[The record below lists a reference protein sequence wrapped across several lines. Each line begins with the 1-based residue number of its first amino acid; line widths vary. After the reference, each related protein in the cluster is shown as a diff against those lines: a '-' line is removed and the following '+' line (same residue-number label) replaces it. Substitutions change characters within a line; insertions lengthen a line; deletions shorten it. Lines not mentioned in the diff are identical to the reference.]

1 MFKLKIYVLY
11 SIFNSIL
18 IKVFLVFFQAM
29 FEIITSEASY
39 LKSLNILINIFLMSQ
54 EFSAEH
60 SDKCVINRQERH
72 VLFSNIGAVR
82 EASER

>member
-18 IKVFLVFFQAM
+18 IKKKLKFQAM

-39 LKSLNILINIFLMSQ
+39 LKSLSILINVFLMSQ

>member
-18 IKVFLVFFQAM
+18 IKKKLKFQAM
-29 FEIITSEASY
+29 FEIITSEVSY
-39 LKSLNILINIFLMSQ
+39 LKSLNILINVFLMSQ

>member
-18 IKVFLVFFQAM
+18 IKKKLKFQAM

-39 LKSLNILINIFLMSQ
+39 LKSLNILINVFLMSQ

>member
-18 IKVFLVFFQAM
+18 IKKKIKFQAM

-39 LKSLNILINIFLMSQ
+39 LKSLNILINVFLMSQ